1 MLDVAREKEVY
12 DGLYC
17 ADLTAPET
25 LPDKTYAAMI
35 STGTF
40 THGHLGPDALANL
53 FEIAAP
59 GCFALIGINA
69 MHFEDS
75 AFAPAFAS
83 WAASNIISG
92 LDWHM
97 LEIYAD
103 PEHAD
108 TDSLMARVAAFTI
121 TNGGQ

>member
-1 MLDVAREKEVY
+1 MSRAKRKVY

-103 PEHAD
+103 AEHAD

-121 TNGGQ
+121 TNGGQQ